1 MSTNVQARKR
11 RIDEEPRFIIGMDA
25 HSRKLAISIWDWS
38 DRFNPVLHREYK
50 CVGID
55 DLATT
60 YKRHMDLDSITIIE
74 ASTNST
80 MLKNRLNELG
90 FRAEVV
96 RADLI
101 ADKER
106 KRKVCDIQDARNLAR
121 AYIKGDVDE
130 FVWTPSDAYA
140 EYKDILFAYRDANKE
155 LVRCSNRIWSICSRK
170 GYPLPIRSKV
180 TKAVA
185 ARSMINDLD
194 ITGFIRERLEILI
207 EEYESH
213 MRTSDRLRKII
224 AEIVLQNPKML
235 KLMQL
240 TGINFRAAFAIQTA
254 TEDATRFPSSSKFK
268 AYCGFAPIADSSGE
282 EEEKA
287 KRKGGLQKP
296 LDGEG
301 RRDLKTF
308 LAEAGQTVMHK
319 CPKSSLGRWGWRRVN
334 AGKHKN
340 KVVCAIGGKLSTYA
354 WHIMRGD
361 PTPNRES
368 EALFRRKMLQF
379 YSEIGKSRMH
389 ELGYTCSR
397 TEFSETV
404 ARSFYGHLPPIQEEA
419 SDGED

>member
-155 LVRCSNRIWSICSRK
+155 LVRCSNRIWSI
-170 GYPLPIRSKV
+170 L
-180 TKAVA
+180 
-185 ARSMINDLD
+185 
-194 ITGFIRERLEILI
+194 
-207 EEYESH
+207 
-213 MRTSDRLRKII
+213 
-224 AEIVLQNPKML
+224 
-235 KLMQL
+235 
-240 TGINFRAAFAIQTA
+240 AF
-254 TEDATRFPSSSKFK
+254 
-268 AYCGFAPIADSSGE
+268 
-282 EEEKA
+282 
-287 KRKGGLQKP
+287 
-296 LDGEG
+296 
-301 RRDLKTF
+301 
-308 LAEAGQTVMHK
+308 
-319 CPKSSLGRWGWRRVN
+319 
-334 AGKHKN
+334 
-340 KVVCAIGGKLSTYA
+340 
-354 WHIMRGD
+354 
-361 PTPNRES
+361 
-368 EALFRRKMLQF
+368 
-379 YSEIGKSRMH
+379 
-389 ELGYTCSR
+389 
-397 TEFSETV
+397 
-404 ARSFYGHLPPIQEEA
+404 
-419 SDGED
+419 